1 MSMIVLSTT
10 PGINNTFIQEEV
22 SADGDCGYT
31 SIARGI
37 NLKLSKLENSGSL
50 RSQVADYIF
59 KNWDNKL
66 GALDIKTIV
75 KTSILERQRKYND
88 FSNFFNIQDN
98 EIKEDDDAIKNKYC
112 SFLISA
118 ESGKLWIEDFN
129 IKILEKIFNIN
140 IVTVNQKDNKWSDVS
155 ERATASADE
164 SNKIYIL
171 YNGVDHY
178 DFLINIKDKIINS
191 CLEKNKQLVATIAQ
205 YIDKTADWL
214 LRAKEQD
221 IREEILKLLT
231 TLEQKGQLELQKFY
245 EKLSLHFFGKK
256 PNTAQ
261 ENSKQTN
268 TNQDAFEGFFK
279 YCFDIISSPKFI
291 ESFTKFCKI
300 LKTIFH
306 KLTVAFN
313 PGSEL
318 DDSEITGK
326 YAEYGKYSEVFNA
339 AGEAGRK
346 FYRQLLERVDN
357 GENFTSKQFL
367 NVLLYTLKHDKA
379 KLFSRSGH
387 QMCTIMEEMI
397 FGDKD
402 DFGQEIEKNLKAA
415 FSRYVKKDAYNA
427 DTQTSLIT
435 VAKDY
440 AVKLKEKLDE
450 LKQYIISEE
459 DVPENKNALF
469 QILQYDRLKLVHFML
484 KIQAFS
490 KGQTLSIDK
499 SFNSNFTDYLDKL
512 SKVKNTR
519 EEVNDS
525 QNKTSIF
532 KLFGGEI
539 YNNNLL
545 VKGKFQDALN
555 QANHSRAIELND
567 FKNNMMHRL
576 DTLRQELEELHQF
589 NNQLLSN
596 EGNQDVIINI
606 INAINLLDLKLSNMQ
621 SSLQNDNDIGD
632 TLTVN
637 DYHARYAELDKQ
649 NNNLLVLE
657 NQVNEI
663 RNYYSRGLSLESPQV
678 TQDDSVFDPK
688 VVPMNQ
694 FSRAVTA

>member
-1 MSMIVLSTT
+1 MSMIVLSTA
-10 PGINNTFIQEEV
+10 PGINNTFIREKV

-31 SIARGI
+31 AIARGI

-59 KNWDNKL
+59 KNWDNNL
-66 GALDIKTIV
+66 GDLAIKTIV
-75 KTSILERQRKYND
+75 KSSVLERQKKYND
-88 FSNFFNIQDN
+88 FSDFFNIQGN

-112 SFLISA
+112 SLLISS
-118 ESGKLWIEDFN
+118 EPGKLWIEDFK
-129 IKILEKIFNIN
+129 IKILEDIFKIN
-140 IVTVNQKDNKWSDVS
+140 IVTVNQKNNKWLDVS
-155 ERATASADE
+155 DKAASSFDE
-164 SNKIYIL
+164 KNKIYIL
-171 YNGVDHY
+171 YNGIDHY

-191 CLEKNKQLVATIAQ
+191 CLEKNKQLAATIAQ
-205 YIDKTADWL
+205 YIDKTSDWL
-214 LRAKEQD
+214 LRSKEQD

-245 EKLSLHFFGKK
+245 EELSVCFFRKTS
-256 PNTAQ
+256 NTSQ
-261 ENSKQTN
+261 ENSKKTN

-279 YCFDIISSPKFI
+279 YFFDMMSSPKFI
-291 ESFTKFCKI
+291 ESFTKFCKT

-313 PGSEL
+313 PGSAL

-326 YAEYGKYSEVFNA
+326 YEEYGKYSEVFNV

-346 FYRQLLERVDN
+346 FYRKLLERVDN

-367 NVLLYTLKHDKA
+367 NVLLHTLKHDKA

-397 FGDKD
+397 LGDKD
-402 DFGQEIEKNLKAA
+402 NFGQEIERNLETA
-415 FSRYVKKDAYNA
+415 FSLYVKKDDYNA
-427 DTQTSLIT
+427 DKQTSLIT
-435 VAKDY
+435 VSKDY
-440 AVKLKEKLDE
+440 AVKLKKQLDE
-450 LKQYIISEE
+450 LKQRISLEE
-459 DVPENKNALF
+459 DVPENKNTLF

-490 KGQTLSIDK
+490 KGQTLSTDK

-512 SKVKNTR
+512 SKVPNTR
-519 EEVNDS
+519 KEANDS
-525 QNKTSIF
+525 QNKKSIF

-555 QANHSRAIELND
+555 QANQNRATELND
-567 FKNNMMHRL
+567 FKNNMINRL
-576 DTLRQELEELHQF
+576 GTLRQELEALNQF

-606 INAINLLDLKLSNMQ
+606 INEINLLDLKLSNMQ
-621 SSLQNDNDIGD
+621 NYLQNNNDIGD

-637 DYHARYAELDKQ
+637 DYHARYAELEKQ
-649 NNNLLVLE
+649 NNNLLALE
-657 NQVNEI
+657 KQG
-663 RNYYSRGLSLESPQV
+663 NYYSRGVYLESPQA
-678 TQDDSVFDPK
+678 TQDDRVFDPN
-688 VVPMNQ
+688 VVPMNP
-694 FSRAVTA
+694 FSRAVPA